1 VAPIFVDPS
10 RAAASPSAARQCNVV
25 FGDRAAIRLADV
37 AHSGASRTACSK
49 RPEQLELNDVSLLAP
64 PTRVYRHKT
73 RYDASTRSFDPA
85 LFSVVK
91 RMLLADAGFA

>member
-1 VAPIFVDPS
+1 MQRRLRRPRSDPP
-10 RAAASPSAARQCNVV
+10 RRC
-25 FGDRAAIRLADV
+25 
-37 AHSGASRTACSK
+37 GALGRFEDGVLEA
-49 RPEQLELNDVSLLAP
+49 PEQLELSDISLLAP